1 MLHDLAIW
9 TAIIM
14 VASFTIV
21 VVINSETK
29 TWLDWYMVNNFVEC
43 MLQVLAFL
51 ISLLSNLGDD

>member
-29 TWLDWYMVNNFVEC
+29 TWIDWYMVNNFVEC

-51 ISLLSNLGDD
+51 FSLLTSGDDS